1 MGSLT
6 PPMTVCFN
14 TFNNSISNSAIVQD
28 GARSQTGSVSSS
40 RNSSKSNATHKLEK
54 VIELLRPP
62 LDGVELTCLF
72 TLQIISE
79 SEHDN
84 DLDNTEV
91 KSCDFAH
98 I

>member
-6 PPMTVCFN
+6 PPMTVHFN
-14 TFNNSISNSAIVQD
+14 GPFQ
-28 GARSQTGSVSSS
+28 
-40 RNSSKSNATHKLEK
+40 
-54 VIELLRPP
+54 
-62 LDGVELTCLF
+62 
-72 TLQIISE
+72 QIIM